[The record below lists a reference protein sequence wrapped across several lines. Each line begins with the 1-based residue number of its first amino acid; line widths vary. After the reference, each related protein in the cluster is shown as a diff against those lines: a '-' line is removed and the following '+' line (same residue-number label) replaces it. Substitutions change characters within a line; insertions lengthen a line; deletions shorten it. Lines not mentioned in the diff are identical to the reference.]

1 MEDHVTMEAWECA
14 SGDAP
19 APVGDTVAPQT
30 DPSEMSETL
39 RTERRRLA
47 QEREL
52 AAFIRAFPDVNAND
66 IPPQVWEAVRNGE
79 SLLDAYRRFEFQQ
92 LRRDN
97 RLLRERLEREAW
109 SRRNRERSAGS
120 QRSAGS
126 TRALSEWE
134 RAWYD
139 E

>member
-19 APVGDTVAPQT
+19 ASAGDAE
-30 DPSEMSETL
+30 PSQKEAETSEAL
-39 RTERRRLA
+39 WIERRRLA

-52 AAFIRAFPDVNAND
+52 AAFIRAYPDVNASD

-79 SLLDAYRRFEFQQ
+79 CLLDAYRRFEFQR
-92 LRRDN
+92 LRQDN
-97 RLLRERLEREAW
+97 RVLRERLEREAW

-120 QRSAGS
+120 QRSAGGA
-126 TRALSEWE
+126 RALSEWE

>member
-1 MEDHVTMEAWECA
+1 MEDHVTLELEPVEKTAASDRDALPSQKESDVSEALWW
-14 SGDAP
+14 
-19 APVGDTVAPQT
+19 
-30 DPSEMSETL
+30 
-39 RTERRRLA
+39 ERRRLA

-52 AAFIRAFPDVNAND
+52 AAFIRAYPDVNAAD

-97 RLLRERLEREAW
+97 QLLRERLEREAW

>member
-1 MEDHVTMEAWECA
+1 MDDHVTVEAWENA

-19 APVGDTVAPQT
+19 APVGDSAPPQT
-30 DPSEMSETL
+30 DASEMSEAL
-39 RTERRRLA
+39 RNERRRLA

-52 AAFIRAFPDVNAND
+52 AAFIRAYPNVNAAD
-66 IPPQVWEAVRNGE
+66 IPPEVWEAVRNGE
-79 SLLDAYRRFEFQQ
+79 CLLDAYRRFEFQQ

-126 TRALSEWE
+126 TRPLSEWE
-134 RAWYD
+134 QAWYD